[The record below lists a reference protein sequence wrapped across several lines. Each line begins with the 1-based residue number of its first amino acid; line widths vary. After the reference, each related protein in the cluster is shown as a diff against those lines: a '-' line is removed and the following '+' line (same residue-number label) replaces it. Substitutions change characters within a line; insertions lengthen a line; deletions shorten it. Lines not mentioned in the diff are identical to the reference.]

1 MTGVHPGGGAALSRL
16 VRRVRA
22 VMGPM
27 MLRVASRA
35 MSAHQSHSAGVWGSV
50 GLRRSQLG
58 QVLTVRAMR
67 LTNSRATTA
76 CSCWSMVPCMRAAV
90 SRQCRRAWLTAMPRL
105 PVLRRVAG
113 PILLPGQSP
122 MVRAAAPRVLVRL
135 RSRVVMVALCVGG
148 RCVSVL
154 RSYRCGTGVYR
165 CGVRCPHRT
174 A

>member
-1 MTGVHPGGGAALSRL
+1 MP
-16 VRRVRA
+16 RVRA

-50 GLRRSQLG
+50 GVRCSHPG

-67 LTNSRATTA
+67 LTNSNATMGA
-76 CSCWSMVPCMRAAV
+76 SCWSMVPCMRAAV
-90 SRQCRRAWLTAMPRL
+90 SRQCRRAWLAAMPGLR
-105 PVLRRVAG
+105 VRRVV
-113 PILLPGQSP
+113 GQSP
-122 MVRAAAPRVLVRL
+122 MVRAVTPRVLVRL

-148 RCVSVL
+148 RCGPVL
-154 RSYRCGTGVYR
+154 RSYRTGTGVYR

>member
-1 MTGVHPGGGAALSRL
+1 M
-16 VRRVRA
+16 RRVWA
-22 VMGPM
+22 VIGPM

-35 MSAHQSHSAGVWGSV
+35 MSAHHSHSAGVWGSV
-50 GLRRSQLG
+50 GVRCSHPG

-67 LTNSRATTA
+67 LTNSNATMGA
-76 CSCWSMVPCMRAAV
+76 SCWSMVPCILAAA

-113 PILLPGQSP
+113 PILLLGQSP
-122 MVRAAAPRVLVRL
+122 MVRAVTPRVLVRL
-135 RSRVVMVALCVGG
+135 RSRVVMVALCVGY
-148 RCVSVL
+148 RCGPVL

>member
-1 MTGVHPGGGAALSRL
+1 VP
-16 VRRVRA
+16 RVRA
-22 VMGPM
+22 VIGPM

-50 GLRRSQLG
+50 GVRCSQSG

-67 LTNSRATTA
+67 LTNSKATMGA
-76 CSCWSMVPCMRAAV
+76 SCWSMVPCILAAV
-90 SRQCRRAWLTAMPRL
+90 SRQCRRAWLAAMPR
-105 PVLRRVAG
+105 VRVRRVV
-113 PILLPGQSP
+113 GQSP
-122 MVRAAAPRVLVRL
+122 MVRAVTPRVLVRL

-148 RCVSVL
+148 RVWAGVH
-154 RSYRCGTGVYR
+154 SYRTGTGAYR